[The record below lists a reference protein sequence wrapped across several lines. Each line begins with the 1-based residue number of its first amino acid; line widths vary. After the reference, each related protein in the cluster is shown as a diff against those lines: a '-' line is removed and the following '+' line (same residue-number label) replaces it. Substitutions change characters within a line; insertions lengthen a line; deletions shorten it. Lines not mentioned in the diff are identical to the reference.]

1 MSDRPTNNRRPF
13 VRTATAGLAAASTLA
28 GCARNA
34 RNAAPLV
41 MTDTKKGPPPSE
53 RVVMAVIGTG
63 ELGRRWHLEDRL
75 MRDDRVEFG
84 AVCDLDE
91 NRRALA
97 AGSILRKRGHKV
109 PMYHDFRKLLEQ
121 KDIDAVLIA
130 TPDHWHALT
139 ALAAM
144 EAGKDVYCEKP
155 LTLTIE
161 EGQALVAAARR
172 YGTVF
177 QTGSQQRSHPR
188 FRLAVEI
195 MRNRLLGD
203 IQKIETRV
211 GQVGPGE
218 WQPVQTPPAGFDWNF
233 WLGPRPYVDYM
244 PIRSHHTF
252 RWFYDYSGGKLTDW
266 GAHHNDI
273 AQWGLG
279 TDESGPVYVDATN
292 ATFHAQGPHTVAGE
306 FDIHYKYADGT
317 DLFCHTQE
325 QSYEDGT
332 KFGNGVKFTGT
343 NGWIF
348 VSRIEIQAS
357 DPELLKIELGGN
369 DIRLYKSDDHHQNWL
384 DCIRSR
390 ERCICD
396 VAIGHRSV
404 SICHIGNIS
413 ARLHRPLQ
421 WDPQKEE
428 FVGDAEANRMMS
440 RPMRAPWHL

>member
-1 MSDRPTNNRRPF
+1 MSDCPTRNRRPF
-13 VRTATAGLAAASTLA
+13 VRAATAGLAAVSTLT
-28 GCARNA
+28 GCVRTA

-41 MTDTKKGPPPSE
+41 MTDTKKGLPPSE

-84 AVCDLDE
+84 AICDLDE

-139 ALAAM
+139 ALAAI

-203 IQKIETRV
+203 IRKIETRV

-218 WQPVQTPPAGFDWNF
+218 WQPIQTPPAGFDWNF

-244 PIRSHHTF
+244 PVRSHHTF

-273 AQWGLG
+273 AQWALDMDG
-279 TDESGPVYVDATN
+279 SGPVEIDGRGEFFTDGPYDV
-292 ATFHAQGPHTVAGE
+292 PHTFV
-306 FDIHYKYADGT
+306 IHYKYA
-317 DLFCHTQE
+317 
-325 QSYEDGT
+325 
-332 KFGNGVKFTGT
+332 NGVEVTCRTAPQDGVHFECENGWLFVNRNRIEASEPAVLRAKFTRKDKT
-343 NGWIF
+343 VYF
-348 VSRIEIQAS
+348 SE
-357 DPELLKIELGGN
+357 
-369 DIRLYKSDDHHQNWL
+369 DHHNNFF

-390 ERCICD
+390 KRCICD
-396 VAIGHRSV
+396 VEIGHRSATV
-404 SICHIGNIS
+404 CHLGNIS
-413 ARLHRPLQ
+413 IRLGRSIK
-421 WDPQKEE
+421 WDPEKEQII
-428 FVGDAEANRMMS
+428 GDEAANRMVG

>member
-1 MSDRPTNNRRPF
+1 MSDRPTRNRRPF
-13 VRTATAGLAAASTLA
+13 VRTATAGLAAVSALA

-34 RNAAPLV
+34 NNAAPLV

-139 ALAAM
+139 ALAAI

-203 IQKIETRV
+203 IRKIETRV

-273 AQWGLG
+273 AQWALDMDG
-279 TDESGPVYVDATN
+279 SGPVEIDGRGEFFTDGPYDV
-292 ATFHAQGPHTVAGE
+292 PHTFV
-306 FDIHYKYADGT
+306 IKYKYA
-317 DLFCHTQE
+317 
-325 QSYEDGT
+325 
-332 KFGNGVKFTGT
+332 NGVEVTCLTAPQDGVHFECD
-343 NGWIF
+343 NGWLF
-348 VSRIEIQAS
+348 VNRGKIEAS
-357 DPELLKIELGGN
+357 DPNVLRAKFTRN
-369 DIRLYKSDDHHQNWL
+369 DKTVYFSEDHHNNFF

-390 ERCICD
+390 KRCICD
-396 VAIGHRSV
+396 VEIGHRSATV
-404 SICHIGNIS
+404 CHLGNIS
-413 ARLHRPLQ
+413 IRLGRPIK
-421 WDPQKEE
+421 WDPQKEQIIGDE
-428 FVGDAEANRMMS
+428 AANQMVG